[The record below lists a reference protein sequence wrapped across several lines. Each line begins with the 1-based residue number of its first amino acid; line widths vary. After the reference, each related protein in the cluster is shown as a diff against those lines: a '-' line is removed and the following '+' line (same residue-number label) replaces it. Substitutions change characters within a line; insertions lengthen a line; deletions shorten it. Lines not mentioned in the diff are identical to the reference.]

1 MDGLVKKVDRS
12 AEIFLERKY
21 EIAKG
26 LQDRKHICGVIGDG
40 LSMIMGTVFI
50 NHTDYGKGVQEAQW
64 ATAQRTLH
72 GLNESFDDNRGR
84 HELSKLAEQAPKH
97 AKMAR
102 LRELDTFKVYVE
114 TIVKLKGLDVDTIQQ
129 SYTE

>member
-1 MDGLVKKVDRS
+1 MDGLIKKVDGS
-12 AEIFLERKY
+12 AEIFLEHKY

-40 LSMIMGTVFI
+40 LSMIMGTVFT
-50 NHTDYGKGVQEAQW
+50 NHTDYGMGVQQAQW

-84 HELSKLAEQAPKH
+84 HELSKLAEQAANTCQDGQAQGVGH
-97 AKMAR
+97 VQSVR
-102 LRELDTFKVYVE
+102 RNHREAQ
-114 TIVKLKGLDVDTIQQ
+114 GP
-129 SYTE
+129 